1 MRITNITSL
10 FVVVSALALGGCNR
24 ESADPNDPKS
34 KEVPVEPGK
43 TTSISEDGRE
53 FVMAALRDGLLEVEA
68 GKLAQTKASDPSVK
82 KYAGMMVEH
91 HGKANDELAAL
102 ARSHN
107 LEVPSTLSD
116 EGSKKLEDLREEEME
131 DFDEKY
137 IEMMVDAHQD
147 AVDLFEKQMK
157 RNDDD
162 PQLQQW
168 ASKTLPTL
176 RTHLEEAKTAKKLL
190 DEKDDLV
197 KDDDLVNPD
206 GTPKAGTMPAAEAV
220 DATKTDTKPT
230 DPMRAPGSAQ

>member
-1 MRITNITSL
+1 MRTSNITSL
-10 FVVVSALALGGCNR
+10 FVVVSALTLGGCNR

-53 FVMAALRDGLLEVEA
+53 FVMAAMRDGLLEVEA

-107 LEVPSTLSD
+107 LEVPSTLSE
-116 EGSKKLEDLREEEME
+116 EGSKKLKELQEEEMD

-168 ASKTLPTL
+168 ASKTVPTL

-220 DATKTDTKPT
+220 DATKPT
-230 DPMRAPGSAQ
+230 EPMRAPGSAQ

>member
-1 MRITNITSL
+1 VRITNITSL

-24 ESADPNDPKS
+24 ESNDPNDS
-34 KEVPVEPGK
+34 KNKEAPVKPGE
-43 TTSISEDGRE
+43 TTVISEDGRE
-53 FVMAALRDGLLEVEA
+53 FVMSAARDGMFEVEA
-68 GKLAQTKASDPSVK
+68 GKLAQTKATDESVK

-91 HGKANDELAAL
+91 HSKANEELTTL
-102 ARSHN
+102 AKSFN
-107 LEVPSTLSD
+107 LEVPTQLPDDKRDKMQELRD
-116 EGSKKLEDLREEEME
+116 EEAD

-137 IEMMVDAHQD
+137 IEMMIDAHQD

-168 ASKTLPTL
+168 ASKTVPTL

-206 GTPKAGTMPAAEAV
+206 GTPKAGTMPAADAAAGTPEA
-220 DATKTDTKPT
+220 AKPT
-230 DPMRAPGSAQ
+230 DPTRAPGSAQ